1 MKNYLIVPALIVIL
15 FTACKDKNKPTGEMP
30 ISAVSIIKGQLKHL
44 DSSLYQIIKIETGN
58 NITDTIVLKRE
69 DVRKYAASFLDLPEI
84 ANDDY
89 AKNYKEDRLIVAEK
103 QTLNIIS
110 SAKGNAEIQK
120 QIIITDLMDLSN
132 GKVQSIYIDRY
143 KTAGDSTI
151 QLKLFWEIDKS
162 FSIDSIIQKEDKP
175 ERIHRIKVE
184 WQ

>member
-1 MKNYLIVPALIVIL
+1 MKNYLIIPALIVIL
-15 FTACKDKNKPTGEMP
+15 FTACKEKNKSTEEMP

-44 DSSLYQIIKIETGN
+44 DSSLYQIIKIEKVGD
-58 NITDTIVLKRE
+58 ITDTTVLKRE
-69 DVRKYAASFLDLPEI
+69 EVRKYAASFLDLPEI

-89 AKNYKEDRLIVAEK
+89 AKNYAEDRVIVPEK

-110 SAKGNAEIQK
+110 TAKGSTEIQK

-143 KTAGDSTI
+143 KSVGDSEI
-151 QLKLFWEIDKS
+151 QLILFWEIDKS
-162 FSIDSIIQKEDKP
+162 FSIDSIIQRKDQP
-175 ERIHRIKVE
+175 ERTHRLKVE